1 MLHSDSSQL
10 VKIYLDDHW
19 AGAGAGLNLARRMMR
34 NNQGT
39 AWIDDLSWVA
49 AQIEADHRVL
59 ADIRKR
65 LGVEGGGVKRRLAVL
80 GERVARLKP
89 NGRII
94 GYSPLSRVLEAEAL
108 ISGVV
113 AKRNL
118 WAGLHQGL
126 VGVEFPGVDFESLQE
141 RADEQLELL
150 RSIHREAV
158 SLAFGADAHRRVVS
172 S

>member
-1 MLHSDSSQL
+1 MFNSDSSEL
-10 VKIYLDDHW
+10 VHIYLDDHW
-19 AGAGAGLNLARRMMR
+19 AGAGAGLNLAERMMR
-34 NNQGT
+34 NNRGT
-39 AWIDDLSWVA
+39 AWFDVLSRLVTEIRSDD
-49 AQIEADHRVL
+49 RVL
-59 ADIRKR
+59 ADIRER

-80 GERVARLKP
+80 GERMARLKP

-94 GYSPLSRVLEAEAL
+94 TYSPLSRVLEAEAL

-118 WAGLHQGL
+118 WVALHHGL

-150 RSIHREAV
+150 RSIHRDAV
-158 SLAFGADAHRRVVS
+158 SLAFGADTHKRVVS
-172 S
+172 P